1 MVSNWFKC
9 PSEISQLV
17 HCSPSSIHSSFSTS
31 HPPPF
36 LSCNDTSS
44 SCFLFIY
51 LILLHHYSLLQNYCE
66 DHFHIHTSSSP
77 AADFSKQLL
86 EFLDFFLSFSF
97 AFSFFSYSFVL
108 AVGSYS
114 PISPKMLQLSN
125 ATMLNDNIIIDF
137 KQMAIRY
144 SSQNLTLRNYN
155 EINNTLCPQL
165 TITVAPIKATG
176 VKKMI
181 VNRSCS

>member
-1 MVSNWFKC
+1 M
-9 PSEISQLV
+9 
-17 HCSPSSIHSSFSTS
+17 
-31 HPPPF
+31 
-36 LSCNDTSS
+36 
-44 SCFLFIY
+44 
-51 LILLHHYSLLQNYCE
+51 
-66 DHFHIHTSSSP
+66 
-77 AADFSKQLL
+77 
-86 EFLDFFLSFSF
+86 
-97 AFSFFSYSFVL
+97 L

-137 KQMAIRY
+137 MQMAIRY
-144 SSQNLTLRNYN
+144 SNQNLTLRNYN
-155 EINNTLCPQL
+155 EIDNTLCPQL

>member
-1 MVSNWFKC
+1 M
-9 PSEISQLV
+9 
-17 HCSPSSIHSSFSTS
+17 
-31 HPPPF
+31 
-36 LSCNDTSS
+36 
-44 SCFLFIY
+44 
-51 LILLHHYSLLQNYCE
+51 
-66 DHFHIHTSSSP
+66 
-77 AADFSKQLL
+77 
-86 EFLDFFLSFSF
+86 
-97 AFSFFSYSFVL
+97 L

-155 EINNTLCPQL
+155 EIDNTLCPQL
-165 TITVAPIKATG
+165 TITVASIKATG

-181 VNRSCS
+181 VNQSHS